1 MAVTVAF
8 NWSPESR
15 SPAKRRLLRTSDGDT
30 PYIEQPIRMV
40 SCDTP
45 EKEGYAGKPATAQVT
60 LDKARER
67 LESGFY
73 DAVPEPM
80 REYLITRLHSTAA
93 AAHITAGHEATRHLD
108 ERLSQRLS
116 KADGSQRSLGILPTG
131 EIIDPYCRLLAYF
144 TPWFAG
150 TASDPLPPKDSPER
164 RTFNLDMIESGWAA
178 FFPIYPSLPRDDDF
192 NLAIAAAQS
201 AWQSKRGQWK
211 GNGAKF
217 LLAYEFRACVK
228 LARAKTASAG
238 IKAAF
243 ERHCV
248 DLRSKKIVGPFGYHA
263 VPPPYR
269 LWIWPKDLATATQRL
284 ALTEA

>member
-1 MAVTVAF
+1 MPVTVSF

-15 SPAKRRLLRTSDGDT
+15 RAAKRRLLRTSDGDT

-45 EKEGYAGKPATAQVT
+45 EKDGYAGKPETAQKT
-60 LDKARER
+60 LDKARQR

-73 DAVPEPM
+73 DDVPATM
-80 REYLITRLHSTAA
+80 RQYLIQRLQADAA
-93 AAHITAGHEATRHLD
+93 AKHIAAGHDASKYLD
-108 ERLSQRLS
+108 ERLSQRLL

-150 TASDPLPPKDSPER
+150 TASDPLPPKNSPAR

-192 NLAIAAAQS
+192 DLAIAAAHS
-201 AWQSKRGQWK
+201 AWQAKHGQWK

-217 LLAYEFRACVK
+217 LLAYEYRACVK
-228 LARAKTASAG
+228 LARATTATAG

-248 DLRSKKIVGPFGYHA
+248 DLRSKKLVGPFGYFA

-269 LWIWPKDLATATQRL
+269 LWIWPKDLAEATQRL
-284 ALTEA
+284 ALLT